1 MCGKYHNYI
10 FFHGR
15 PDIFYLMFYG
25 LDENTMSAIRIEMN
39 FPVPTFLFKF
49 LSNTAAK
56 EGLDQ
61 ELTDS
66 VLENTIKIF
75 PSTYQSCGLAFLE
88 V

>member
-10 FFHGR
+10 SFHGR

-25 LDENTMSAIRIEMN
+25 FDENTMSGIRIEIN
-39 FPVPTFLFKF
+39 FPVQTFLFKL

-61 ELTDS
+61 ELTIS
-66 VLENTIKIF
+66 VPKNTIKIF
-75 PSTYQSCGLAFLE
+75 P
-88 V
+88 